1 MAASAGPGKISAA
14 AGPASRAIARARACE
29 RVGPWIFGLSRY
41 APTGTRKGKTVRFRL
56 QGSDG
61 HANGGIPGRTPSVA
75 GGATGPGLDP
85 VETGRRSIS
94 CLARGSHSPF
104 VETVMHGRTLDD
116 DSPVRPAEC
125 RWHMVFVRESSRA
138 RVVFV
143 GPWTTAG
150 IARYREGAEIL
161 WVKFALGAFM
171 PHLPAGR
178 FLDTET
184 LLPGASGRSFWL
196 KGSAWPFPDQGN
208 AETFVERLVRGGVLV
223 RDPLVEDVLR
233 GRPQKLSPRTVRHRF
248 LRATVLTRGRV
259 RQIERA
265 QQAAALLRQGG
276 SIPGAIFEAG
286 YFDQP
291 HLTRSLKQWVG
302 HTPAQVVRSST
313 SG

>member
-1 MAASAGPGKISAA
+1 LKGSEE
-14 AGPASRAIARARACE
+14 RA
-29 RVGPWIFGLSRY
+29 
-41 APTGTRKGKTVRFRL
+41 
-56 QGSDG
+56 D
-61 HANGGIPGRTPSVA
+61 GGIPGRTPSVA
-75 GGATGPGLDP
+75 GGATGPGLGL

-94 CLARGSHSPF
+94 CLARGSDSSY

-125 RWHMVFVRESSRA
+125 RWHMVFVREGGRA

-161 WVKFALGAFM
+161 WVKFKLGVFM

-196 KGSAWPFPDQGN
+196 KGSAWPFPHQGN

-233 GRPQKLSPRTVRHRF
+233 GRPQELSPRTVRHRF
-248 LRATVLTRGRV
+248 LRATGLTQGRV
-259 RQIERA
+259 SQIERA
-265 QQAAALLRQGG
+265 QRAAALLRQGG
-276 SIPGAIFEAG
+276 SIPDAVFEAG

-302 HTPAQVVRSST
+302 HTPAQIARSST